1 MRCFARE
8 LYRTVKSG
16 QYLSMLPEYDEE
28 YDEEDVEVDV
38 DQSKDL
44 GTAQDAPFPEAA
56 GCGST

>member
-1 MRCFARE
+1 
-8 LYRTVKSG
+8 
-16 QYLSMLPEYDEE
+16 MLPEYDEE